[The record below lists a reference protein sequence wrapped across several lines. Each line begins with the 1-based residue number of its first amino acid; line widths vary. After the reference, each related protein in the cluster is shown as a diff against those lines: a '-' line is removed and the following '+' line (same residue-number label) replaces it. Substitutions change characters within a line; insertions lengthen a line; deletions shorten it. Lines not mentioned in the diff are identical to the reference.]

1 MEEIRKIATIFAD
14 DDEFLDFI
22 IAPLINSEEYTYSMD
37 KNKDHKYIVNIYKK
51 CNNSF
56 CLDKKEIDLTGK
68 NNFFAICDKC
78 FTKFDSLQDLENR
91 CIETIEDNKEFAP
104 FTANCDRLEEKYLDR
119 VFICYKCKNKISI
132 RLINVKIE

>member
-1 MEEIRKIATIFAD
+1 MEEIRKIATIVAD
-14 DDEFLDFI
+14 DNEFLDFI
-22 IAPLINSEEYTYSMD
+22 IAPLINSKEYSYSVD
-37 KNKDHKYIVNIYKK
+37 KNKAHKYIVNIYKK

-56 CLDKKEIDLTGK
+56 CLDEKEIDLTGK

-91 CIETIEDNKEFAP
+91 CIETVEDNKEFAP
-104 FTANCDRLEEKYLDR
+104 FTANYDRLEEKYLDR
-119 VFICYKCKNKISI
+119 VFICYKCKNKISV